1 MATERSVQGI
11 SYILKRNRGQK
22 SLRLH
27 LSPEGR
33 VIVTAPY
40 YSPFNEIDAFVLSS
54 SSWISEH
61 AGKISSHD
69 YGTGDFVPFLG
80 RKMTLMVIEGKTS
93 RYDIIDDKIIVTVKN
108 QDIKKIRQTIKQL
121 YIDTIEKILDDQ
133 VPHWCNAI
141 GVPVPAFGVNRAKG
155 KWGVCYPQE
164 KRLYLSYMCATL
176 PENLIDMTV
185 LHEVCHLRYAGHGKD
200 FWNLMK
206 THMPDLDK
214 RKAGLREIT
223 KSGWVMNIV

>member
-1 MATERSVQGI
+1 MTTERNIEGI
-11 SYILKRNRGQK
+11 SYTLKRNRGQK
-22 SLRLH
+22 NLRLH
-27 LSPEGR
+27 LSPEGH

-40 YSPFNEIDAFVLSS
+40 HASFRETDSFVLSS

-61 AGKISSHD
+61 AGKVSSHY

-80 RKMTLMVIEGKTS
+80 RKLTLMVVDGKTA
-93 RYDIIDDKIIVTVKN
+93 RYDIIDDKIIVTSKN

-121 YIDTIEKILDDQ
+121 YIDTIEKILVDR

-141 GVPVPAFGVNRAKG
+141 GVPVPGFGVNRAKG
-155 KWGVCYPQE
+155 KWGVCYPQK

-176 PENLIDMTV
+176 PEELIDMTV
-185 LHEVCHLRYAGHGKD
+185 LHEVCHLRHAGHGKD

-206 THMPDLDK
+206 THMPDLYK
-214 RKAGLREIT
+214 RKAGLKELT
-223 KSGWVMNIV
+223 KSGWVMNTV

>member
-1 MATERSVQGI
+1 MSRQATST
-11 SYILKRNRGQK
+11 KK
-22 SLRLH
+22 
-27 LSPEGR
+27 
-33 VIVTAPY
+33 TAAR
-40 YSPFNEIDAFVLSS
+40 FTA
-54 SSWISEH
+54 
-61 AGKISSHD
+61 SHD

-80 RKMTLMVIEGKTS
+80 RKMTLMVIEGKAS
-93 RYDIIDDKIIVTVKN
+93 RYDIVDDKIIVTCKN

-121 YIDTIEKILDDQ
+121 YIDTIEKFLESR

-176 PENLIDMTV
+176 PEDLIDMTV